1 MAPSGSAF
9 LRLAALALCCA
20 LPAVAGGAGG
30 AVRLA
35 TFEYPPYIQQV
46 DDKAQGLASD
56 LVREAFVRM
65 KRPVLI
71 EVYPLNRGLKLLE
84 AGAADGFFSIK
95 KTPEREA
102 KLIFVR
108 EPLFRQDYVFFSRAD
123 GRFRFDGDFAS
134 IANQTLGVL
143 ASTSYGRR
151 FDEAVQRGELPKV
164 ETASSYESLFRM
176 LAGGRFDAVICSRLV
191 GFEFVRRT
199 GMVGRIGI
207 SGPVVETTLSYLVF
221 SPSPEHQLLADA
233 LAQALAQMKRDG
245 TFSGLM
251 ARYGLQAA
259 QP

>member
-1 MAPSGSAF
+1 MAHPGSAF

-20 LPAVAGGAGG
+20 LPGASVDAGS

-46 DDKAQGLASD
+46 DGRAQGLASD
-56 LVREAFVRM
+56 LVREVFARM
-65 KRPVLI
+65 RHPVQI

-84 AGAADGFFSIK
+84 AGAVDGFFSIK

-102 KLIFVR
+102 KLIFAR

-123 GRFRFDGDFAS
+123 GRFRFDGDFAL

-151 FDEAVQRGELPKV
+151 FDEAVLRGELTRV
-164 ETASSYESLFRM
+164 EIASSYESLFRM

-199 GMVGRIGI
+199 GTVGLIGV
-207 SGPVVETTLSYLVF
+207 SGPVVETTQSYLVF
-221 SPSPEHQLLADA
+221 SPGSDHQLLADA
-233 LAQALAQMKRDG
+233 FDQALAQMKRDG
-245 TFSGLM
+245 TLTGLQD
-251 ARYGLQAA
+251 RYGVEAA

>member
-1 MAPSGSAF
+1 MALPGSAF
-9 LRLAALALCCA
+9 LRLAALALSWA
-20 LPAVAGGAGG
+20 LPAVAVGAGG

-46 DDKAQGLASD
+46 DGKAQGLASD

-65 KRPVLI
+65 RRPVQI

-102 KLIFVR
+102 KLIFAR

-123 GRFRFDGDFAS
+123 GRFRFDGDFAA

-151 FDEAVQRGELPKV
+151 FDEAVLRGELPRV
-164 ETASSYESLFRM
+164 EAASSYESLFRM

-199 GMVGRIGI
+199 GTVGLIGV
-207 SGPVVETTLSYLVF
+207 SGPTVESVPSHLVF
-221 SPSPEHQLLADA
+221 APGQEGAA
-233 LAQALAQMKRDG
+233 LARSFDSAIAAMKRDG
-245 TFSGLM
+245 SFERLVK
-251 ARYGLQAA
+251 RYGEEPRL
-259 QP
+259 